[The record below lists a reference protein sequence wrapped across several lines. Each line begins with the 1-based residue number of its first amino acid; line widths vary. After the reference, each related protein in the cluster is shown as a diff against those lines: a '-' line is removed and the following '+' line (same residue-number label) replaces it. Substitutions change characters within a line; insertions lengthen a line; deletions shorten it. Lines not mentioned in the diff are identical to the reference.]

1 MEESKP
7 SLSLIEKRYLLVSG
21 INCYCD
27 SEGQRYFDL
36 LWYKDLIEHLRYLK
50 NFTLASPCVYQNP
63 PSDWV
68 KFDTEN
74 PEISNIEFID
84 LPVTYNL
91 LEAMIYLPKTTSVLW
106 RAIKQ
111 TDVVHAGIVGFP
123 FPFSWLVTP
132 AADYWQKFY
141 IIIVESAPWR
151 IHSGISAS
159 FKDVLR
165 AHTLEFLGR
174 WCLRSANLAIFT
186 QEEYLESFLGLN
198 NGRGYVIPASWIDE
212 SNIIS
217 NEEAS
222 KIWNQKNDQAQ
233 SLKIVFAGRLTA
245 SKGIQTLLDALILL
259 DRDHVP
265 IQLDVLGEGE
275 LFNECEQLR
284 NVLNHSVQMK
294 LLGTIDY
301 GSRFFETLQHYHAVV
316 VPSLSDEQPRIVFDA
331 YSQALPVVASDTS
344 GLRSCVHHRRTGLL
358 VKPNDAIALA
368 DALHGLLQD
377 LDQLKEMG
385 LESLKIARQ
394 MSHRTMHQKRW
405 QLLAERLESLN
416 S

>member
-7 SLSLIEKRYLLVSG
+7 YSFLIEKRYLLVSG

-50 NFTLASPCVYQNP
+50 NFTLASPCIYQSP

-68 KFDTEN
+68 KFDATN

-84 LPVTYNL
+84 LPVTHNL
-91 LEAMIYLPKTTSVLW
+91 LEAMIYLPETASVLW
-106 RAIKQ
+106 RAIKD

-132 AADYWQKFY
+132 AVEYWKKFY

-151 IHSGISAS
+151 IHSGVSVS
-159 FKDVLR
+159 LKDILR
-165 AHTLEFLGR
+165 AHTLEFFGR

-186 QEEYLESFLGLN
+186 QAEYLESFLGSN
-198 NGRGYVIPASWIDE
+198 NEKGHVIPASWIDE
-212 SNIIS
+212 DNIIS
-217 NEEAS
+217 DEEAS
-222 KIWNQKNDQAQ
+222 KVWDRKNDRVQ

-259 DRDHVP
+259 DRDCVP

-275 LFNECEQLR
+275 LFNECERLR
-284 NVLNHSVQMK
+284 NVLNHTVQIK
-294 LLGTIDY
+294 LLGTVAY
-301 GSRFFETLQHYHAVV
+301 GSRFFETLQQYHAVV

-331 YSQALPVVASDTS
+331 YSQALPVVASDTP
-344 GLRSCVHHRRTGLL
+344 GLRSCVHHGKTGFL
-358 VKPNDAIALA
+358 VKPKDAIALA
-368 DALHGLLQD
+368 EALDGLRQD
-377 LDQLKEMG
+377 LGQLKDMG

-405 QLLAERLESLN
+405 QLLAERLGH
-416 S
+416 